1 MELLKPEY
9 LVAPRTLFQA
19 LQGRGDKL
27 DGSKKMREL
36 PCESWEGSPPL
47 FPLFS
52 LTRFF
57 RLFSL
62 TDSLQSAT
70 KLLRHCT

>member
-36 PCESWEGSPPL
+36 PCES
-47 FPLFS
+47 
-52 LTRFF
+52 
-57 RLFSL
+57 
-62 TDSLQSAT
+62 
-70 KLLRHCT
+70 